1 MASTFTIF
9 QEGKLKDYDITVDL
23 HTDGDAEIVTCMI
36 TWTDSD
42 GNTGSQQLDTDK
54 ISSYTI
60 HVSANNSI
68 SIIISRVEISYYHN
82 EGEAEC
88 CNPSVYVECNP
99 PLTWSESAYDI
110 SGEISG
116 EYPGGN
122 ASIYGY
128 GEIC

>member
-23 HTDGDAEIVTCMI
+23 HTDGDAERVTCRI

-68 SIIISRVEISYYHN
+68 SIIILGVAISYYHN
-82 EGEAEC
+82 RDEAEC
-88 CNPSVYVECNP
+88 CNTSVYVECNP
-99 PLTWSESAYDI
+99 PLTWSESV
-110 SGEISG
+110 EISG

>member
-23 HTDGDAEIVTCMI
+23 HTDGDAERVTCRI

-68 SIIISRVEISYYHN
+68 SIIISRVDISYYN
-82 EGEAEC
+82 NGDESEC
-88 CNPSVYVECNP
+88 CNTSIYVECNP
-99 PLTWSESAYDI
+99 PLIWSEGVD
-110 SGEISG
+110 EISG

>member
-23 HTDGDAEIVTCMI
+23 HTDGDAERVTCRI
-36 TWTDSD
+36 TWTDSG

-68 SIIISRVEISYYHN
+68 SIMILRGNISYYHN
-82 EGEAEC
+82 GDESVC
-88 CNPSVYVECNP
+88 CNTSVYVECNP
-99 PLTWSESAYDI
+99 PLTCSESMN
-110 SGEISG
+110 EISG

>member
-23 HTDGDAEIVTCMI
+23 HTSGDAERVTCRI
-36 TWTDSD
+36 TWIDSD

-68 SIIISRVEISYYHN
+68 SIIISIVNISYYN
-82 EGEAEC
+82 NGAESVC
-88 CNPSVYVECNP
+88 CNTSIYVECNP
-99 PLTWSESAYDI
+99 PLIWSE
-110 SGEISG
+110 GVGKISG

>member
-23 HTDGDAEIVTCMI
+23 YTDGDAERVTCRI

-42 GNTGSQQLDTDK
+42 GNTGSQQLDTGK

-68 SIIISRVEISYYHN
+68 SIIISRVDISYYHN
-82 EGEAEC
+82 GYESEC
-88 CNPSVYVECNP
+88 CNTSVYVECNSS
-99 PLTWSESAYDI
+99 LTWSESVNK
-110 SGEISG
+110 ISG

>member
-9 QEGKLKDYDITVDL
+9 QEGKLKDYDITVGL
-23 HTDGDAEIVTCMI
+23 HTDGDAERVTCRI

-68 SIIISRVEISYYHN
+68 SIIISRVVISYYHN
-82 EGEAEC
+82 GDESEC
-88 CNPSVYVECNP
+88 CNTSVYVECNP
-99 PLTWSESAYDI
+99 PLTWPESVNKI
-110 SGEISG
+110 LG

>member
-23 HTDGDAEIVTCMI
+23 HTDGDAERVTCRI

-68 SIIISRVEISYYHN
+68 SIIISRVDISYYN
-82 EGEAEC
+82 NGYESEC
-88 CNPSVYVECNP
+88 CNTSIYVECNP
-99 PLTWSESAYDI
+99 PLIWSEGVD
-110 SGEISG
+110 EISG

>member
-23 HTDGDAEIVTCMI
+23 HTDGDAERVTCKI

-68 SIIISRVEISYYHN
+68 SIIISKVDISYYHN
-82 EGEAEC
+82 GYESEC
-88 CNPSVYVECNP
+88 CNTSVYVECNS
-99 PLTWSESAYDI
+99 PLTWSESVN
-110 SGEISG
+110 EISG

>member
-9 QEGKLKDYDITVDL
+9 QGRKLKDYDITVDL
-23 HTDGDAEIVTCMI
+23 HTDGDAERVRCRI

-68 SIIISRVEISYYHN
+68 SIIISWVEISYYHN
-82 EGEAEC
+82 GHESEC
-88 CNPSVYVECNP
+88 CNTSIFVECNP
-99 PLTWSESAYDI
+99 PLRPENVN
-110 SGEISG
+110 EISG

>member
-68 SIIISRVEISYYHN
+68 SIIISRVDISYYN
-82 EGEAEC
+82 NGYESEC
-88 CNPSVYVECNP
+88 CNTSIYVECNP
-99 PLTWSESAYDI
+99 PLIWSEGVD
-110 SGEISG
+110 EISG

>member
-9 QEGKLKDYDITVDL
+9 QEGKINDYDITVDL
-23 HTDGDAEIVTCMI
+23 H
-36 TWTDSD
+36 TDSD

-60 HVSANNSI
+60 HVSTNNSI
-68 SIIISRVEISYYHN
+68 SIIISRVDIMYYRN
-82 EGEAEC
+82 KEEAEC
-88 CNPSVYVECNP
+88 CNTSVYVECNP
-99 PLTWSESAYDI
+99 PLTWSEGVY
-110 SGEISG
+110 EISG

>member
-23 HTDGDAEIVTCMI
+23 HTDGDAERVTCRI

-42 GNTGSQQLDTDK
+42 GNTGSQQLDTNK

-68 SIIISRVEISYYHN
+68 SIMISMVEISYYHN
-82 EGEAEC
+82 GSEAEC
-88 CNPSVYVECNP
+88 CNDSVYVECNP
-99 PLTWSESAYDI
+99 PLTCPESVT
-110 SGEISG
+110 EISG

>member
-9 QEGKLKDYDITVDL
+9 QEGKLKDYDITVGL
-23 HTDGDAEIVTCMI
+23 HTDGDAERVTCRI

-60 HVSANNSI
+60 YVSANNSI
-68 SIIISRVEISYYHN
+68 SIIISRVNISYYHN
-82 EGEAEC
+82 GDESAC
-88 CNPSVYVECNP
+88 CNTSVYVECNP
-99 PLTWSESAYDI
+99 PLTCESVN
-110 SGEISG
+110 EISG

>member
-9 QEGKLKDYDITVDL
+9 QEGKLKDYDITVYL
-23 HTDGDAEIVTCMI
+23 HTDGDAERVTCRI
-36 TWTDSD
+36 IWTDSD

-68 SIIISRVEISYYHN
+68 SIIISGVNISYYHN
-82 EGEAEC
+82 GAESEC
-88 CNPSVYVECNP
+88 CNTSVYVKCNP
-99 PLTWSESAYDI
+99 PLTWPESVNK
-110 SGEISG
+110 ISG

>member
-23 HTDGDAEIVTCMI
+23 HTDGDAERVTCRI

-68 SIIISRVEISYYHN
+68 SIIISRVDISYYHN
-82 EGEAEC
+82 GDESEC
-88 CNPSVYVECNP
+88 CNTSVYVECNP
-99 PLTWSESAYDI
+99 PLTWSESVNK
-110 SGEISG
+110 ISG

>member
-23 HTDGDAEIVTCMI
+23 HTDGDAERVTCRI

-68 SIIISRVEISYYHN
+68 SIIISRVIISYYHN
-82 EGEAEC
+82 GDESEC
-88 CNPSVYVECNP
+88 CNTSVHVECNP
-99 PLTWSESAYDI
+99 PLTLSESVN
-110 SGEISG
+110 EISG

>member
-23 HTDGDAEIVTCMI
+23 HTDGDAERVTCRI

-68 SIIISRVEISYYHN
+68 SIIISIVVISYYHN
-82 EGEAEC
+82 EAEAVC
-88 CNPSVYVECNP
+88 CNPSVYVECNS
-99 PLTWSESAYDI
+99 PLTWSESVN
-110 SGEISG
+110 EISG

>member
-9 QEGKLKDYDITVDL
+9 QEGKLKDYDITVKL
-23 HTDGDAEIVTCMI
+23 HTDGDAEKVTCRI

-68 SIIISRVEISYYHN
+68 SIIISRVDISYYHN
-82 EGEAEC
+82 GDKSEC
-88 CNPSVYVECNP
+88 CNTSVYVECNP
-99 PLTWSESAYDI
+99 PLTWSESAN
-110 SGEISG
+110 EISG